1 MKKLLLLALLA
12 FHCIGAFAQEKPTL
26 VDTISQ
32 VPSHTIAVYASGV
45 EGCPSLHPVTSQIIQ
60 SLNVNYQVVNRD
72 DEFLKYRDDEFAY
85 IASGKV
91 NDEQLARIGEDS
103 GVDFICALVVQKF
116 GSEYYYQTRIINV
129 ETADIVSLADASSSD
144 FSIAGLR
151 AVGQKLASGLND
163 KKDVTQT
170 PEKKDTL
177 IVEVERTKTVTYEFY
192 YKGKKIDEKMR
203 RKFKRRYR

>member
-1 MKKLLLLALLA
+1 MKKLLLWALLA
-12 FHCIGAFAQEKPTL
+12 FQCIGAFAQEKPTL
-26 VDTISQ
+26 TDTISQ
-32 VPSHTIAVYASGV
+32 VPSHTIAVYARGV

-72 DEFLKYRDDEFAY
+72 DEFLKYRDEEFAY

-170 PEKKDTL
+170 PEKKDTINIHSERK
-177 IVEVERTKTVTYEFY
+177 IVTHTY
-192 YKGKKIDEKMR
+192 R
-203 RKFKRRYR
+203 VKRVRGCR